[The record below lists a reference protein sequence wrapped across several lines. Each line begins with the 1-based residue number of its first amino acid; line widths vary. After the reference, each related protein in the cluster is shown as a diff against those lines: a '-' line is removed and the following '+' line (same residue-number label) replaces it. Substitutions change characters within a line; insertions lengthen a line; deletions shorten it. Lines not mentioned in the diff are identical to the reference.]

1 MAWKAVEHDI
11 PSDKTDWKSKFGKE
25 RKAAREAAGIKGS
38 NHKEDAKWAV
48 AHGTIEN
55 EAAARKHVEEME
67 AKGMRKAAGAK
78 NKPY

>member
-1 MAWKAVEHDI
+1 MAWKAVEHDM
-11 PSDKTDWKSKFGKE
+11 PSDKADWKSKFGKG

-38 NHKEDAKWAV
+38 VHKEDTWTV
-48 AHGTIEN
+48 THGTIEN
-55 EAAARKHVEEME
+55 EAAARKHVEDME